1 MLLSVD
7 HSGWLHVEGETYKCA
22 LGRGGVR
29 ADKKEG
35 DGATPI
41 GTFPLRRVYYRVDRI
56 SRPATNL
63 PVIPIA
69 EDDAWCDDPDYP
81 LYNTKVVTPYPA
93 RTEPLWRDD
102 HLYDVLVVLG
112 HNDAPVVPGAGS
124 AIFLHVAADDYAP
137 TEGCVALALDDLLAV
152 LRLVDR
158 SSVLAVA

>member
-7 HSGWLHVEGETYKCA
+7 HSGWLHAEGETYKCA